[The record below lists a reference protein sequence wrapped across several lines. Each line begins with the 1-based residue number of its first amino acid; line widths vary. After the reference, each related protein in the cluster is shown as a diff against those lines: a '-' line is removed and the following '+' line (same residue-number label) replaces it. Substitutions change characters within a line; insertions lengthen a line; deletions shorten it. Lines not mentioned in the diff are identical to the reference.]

1 MDVRRMVS
9 FAYQQPEAGFLLGG
23 GVSSHWALTY
33 GISGELHAVVD
44 GYDLTVNPGELV
56 LCPPERFSMLYAQ
69 EGQAPTYLSA
79 AFEAE
84 ADELLPLAGKVL
96 PSEELAPVFSLMVT
110 EAQRPQSS
118 FALMEHLL
126 SAAALMLARQ
136 AAGLSV
142 PQSAPRPQHGE
153 NTIIRRAQQYIS
165 AHLREKLSVTLVAN
179 RIDVSPSYMT
189 ALFHKH
195 LGISPGEYIR
205 RAKLQESKLLI
216 QEGALNFT
224 EIAAALEYSTVHH
237 FSRQFKEHFG
247 ITPTQYAKGV
257 ATKGV

>member
-1 MDVRRMVS
+1 MDTHPMVS
-9 FAYQQPEAGFLLGG
+9 FGYHQPEAGFLLGG
-23 GVSSHWALTY
+23 GVNSHWTLTY

-44 GYDLTVNPGELV
+44 GYDLTVNPGQLV
-56 LCPPERFSMLYAQ
+56 LCPPERFSMLYAR
-69 EGQAPTYLSA
+69 EGQAPTYLAA
-79 AFEAE
+79 AFEA
-84 ADELLPLAGKVL
+84 AAGELLPLAGKVI
-96 PSEELAPVFSLMVT
+96 PSGELAPVLELMVA
-110 EAQRPQSS
+110 EVQRPDCNS
-118 FALMEHLL
+118 ALFGHLL
-126 SAAALMLARQ
+126 SAAALMLSRQ
-136 AAGLSV
+136 ASQLPI

-153 NTIIRRAQQYIS
+153 NTIIRQAQQYIS
-165 AHLREKLSVTLVAN
+165 NHLQEKLSVTLVAG

-205 RAKLQESKLLI
+205 RAKLQESKQLI

-247 ITPTQYAKGV
+247 ITPTQYAKSV

>member
-1 MDVRRMVS
+1 MAIRRMIS
-9 FAYQQPEAGFLLGG
+9 FEYYQPEAGFLIGG
-23 GVSSHWALTY
+23 GVSWHWALTY
-33 GISGELHAVVD
+33 GISGQLHAVVD
-44 GYDLTVNPGELV
+44 GYDLIVNPGELV

-84 ADELLPLAGKVL
+84 TGALLPLAGKVL
-96 PSEELAPVFSLMVT
+96 PSEALAPMFALMVA
-110 EAQRPQSS
+110 EAQCPSSS
-118 FALMEHLL
+118 FALKEHLL
-126 SAAALMLARQ
+126 SAVVLLLARQ
-136 AAGLSV
+136 AAGLPV
-142 PQSAPRPQHGE
+142 PQSALRPQHGE

-165 AHLREKLSVTLVAN
+165 NHLREKLSVTLVAN

-205 RAKLQESKLLI
+205 RAKLQESKLLM
-216 QEGALNFT
+216 QEGTLNFT

-257 ATKGV
+257 AAKGV

>member
-1 MDVRRMVS
+1 MEIHRMVS
-9 FAYQQPEAGFLLGG
+9 FEYQQPEAGFLLGG

-44 GYDLTVNPGELV
+44 GYDLTVNPGQLV
-56 LCPPERFSMLYAQ
+56 LCPPERFSMLYAR
-69 EGQAPTYLSA
+69 EGQAPTYLAA

-84 ADELLPLAGKVL
+84 AGEILSLAGRVL
-96 PSEELAPVFSLMVT
+96 HSGELAPLFEMMVA
-110 EAQRPQSS
+110 EARRPDSNT
-118 FALMEHLL
+118 ALSGHLL
-126 SAAALMLARQ
+126 SAAVLMLCRQ
-136 AAGLSV
+136 ADGLPA
-142 PQSAPRPQHGE
+142 PQSSVRSQHGE

-165 AHLREKLSVTLVAN
+165 AHLWEKLSVTLVAQ

-205 RAKLQESKLLI
+205 RAKLQESKQLI
-216 QEGALNFT
+216 QEGNLNFT

-247 ITPTQYAKGV
+247 ITPTQYAKSV
-257 ATKGV
+257 AIKGA